1 MILADTS
8 VWIGHLR
15 AADPKLVRLLEQG
28 RVLAHPF
35 VVGEL
40 ALGNLRHR
48 REFLEALKQ
57 MPMATSSR
65 EDEVL
70 TFIDAHSLHGL
81 GLGYVDVHL
90 LASTR
95 LTAGAKLW
103 TSDRRLSEAAG
114 GLGVAFDPVD

>member
-1 MILADTS
+1 MILVDTS

-15 AADPKLVRLLEQG
+15 SADPVLMRLLEQG

-48 REFLEALKQ
+48 QEFLVALGQ
-57 MPMATSSR
+57 MPMATSAHV
-65 EDEVL
+65 DEVL
-70 TFIDAHSLHGL
+70 AFIDMQRLQVL

-90 LASTR
+90 LASVR
-95 LTAGAKLW
+95 LTTGSKLW
-103 TSDRRLSEAAG
+103 TSDRRLKEAAG
-114 GLGVAFDPVD
+114 GLGVAFDPVG